1 MKSCLLLN
9 IQFSFG
15 ENYYDAEPSSLWVS
29 LFITLLGAAFGA
41 WVGFKFYIKKEQTLR
56 EERLE
61 SENRYFV
68 KNLEDALDNIKQQQE
83 KYIESSEK
91 QQNDLYHYSKPTKL
105 CFNNLTYLSK
115 LNTHHLLE
123 SFSKKKNF
131 DSNLFFDF
139 FKSIDYVKDI
149 LKSVEISDIDNQH
162 QYFNNIDSI
171 EASRIDLIASL
182 KQRGTYLNNNN
193 LTTSK
198 EFIFICELI
207 EIDNRINENFTL
219 SSGHDFKSIEDTLI
233 QRIKNNTTS
242 DFTSTTLWKDIDI
255 KSQIIS
261 RYIGKIKANNIVANE
276 MLNNNISK
284 ITEELNFIET
294 VKSNIL

>member
-15 ENYYDAEPSSLWVS
+15 ENYYDADPSSLWVS
-29 LFITLLGAAFGA
+29 LLITLIGAAFGA
-41 WVGFKFYIKKEQTLR
+41 WFGFKFYIKQEQTLR
-56 EERLE
+56 EKRLE

-68 KNLEDALDNIKQQQE
+68 KNLEDALENIKQQQ
-83 KYIESSEK
+83 KQYIESFEK
-91 QQNDLYHYSKPTKL
+91 QKNDLYHYSKPARL
-105 CFNNLTYLSK
+105 CFKNLTYLSK

-139 FKSIDYVKDI
+139 FKSIDYVEDI
-149 LKSVEISDIDNQH
+149 LKSVEISDFDNQH

-171 EASRIDLIASL
+171 EANRIDLITSL

-198 EFIFICELI
+198 EFIFIHKLI
-207 EIDNRINENFTL
+207 EIDNRINEKFTL
-219 SSGHDFKSIEDTLI
+219 SSGHDFKSIKEVLI
-233 QRIKNNTTS
+233 RKIKNNTTA
-242 DFTSTTLWKDIDI
+242 DFTSSTLWKDIDI

-261 RYIGKIKANNIVANE
+261 RYIGKIKANNKVAND
-276 MLNNNISK
+276 MLNNNIIK
-284 ITEELNFIET
+284 ITEELNFIEA
-294 VKSNIL
+294 VKSNVL